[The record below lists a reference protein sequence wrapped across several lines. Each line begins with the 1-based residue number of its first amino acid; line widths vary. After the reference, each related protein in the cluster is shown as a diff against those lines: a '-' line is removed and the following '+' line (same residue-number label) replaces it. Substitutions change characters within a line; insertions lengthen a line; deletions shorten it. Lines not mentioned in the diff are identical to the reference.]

1 MRCGAT
7 RVVRREG
14 GGRCEG
20 EKGRGGGASKMEEGR
35 HERTE
40 LTAHHFR
47 GENISS
53 KNIMISSPT
62 KFYVSTCECADG
74 LRNEHTF
81 QGIKNKRPSSGRA
94 ALKATRPHTS
104 TTEQV
109 DGQ

>member
-1 MRCGAT
+1 MIKRLLERNITDEMRSYSSCEA
-7 RVVRREG
+7 RW
-14 GGRCEG
+14 GGRGGDVKERK
-20 EKGRGGGASKMEEGR
+20 EEGGGASKMEEGR

-81 QGIKNKRPSSGRA
+81 QGIKNKRPLVA
-94 ALKATRPHTS
+94 ELL
-104 TTEQV
+104 
-109 DGQ
+109 